1 LKAGRSFSYQK
12 QNTLRVMVVSEMTQ
26 GEEIRKLRDK
36 AGLTQKQAA
45 ERLDM
50 NERTYGSYERDER
63 DISYKQ
69 MKKIRRVLGGRVE
82 SVNPPAYNQ
91 NVKKYPVADSSSTNV
106 YIDSEIIPVD
116 RMPDKGT
123 AHYVNSRWMGPWMD
137 SDLVLARE
145 VNQIDGPGRYVVR
158 WANGQDK
165 VVIEAWRHSEDQIC
179 VRFHAPERHV
189 LFEEVGRENGATI
202 FRREDGSEIRVEV
215 LGAVVFPDASAQMM
229 TEGMADTAS
238 RIVNGGGVNKESAQY

>member
-1 LKAGRSFSYQK
+1 MS
-12 QNTLRVMVVSEMTQ
+12 VSEMTQ

-69 MKKIRRVLGGRVE
+69 MKKIRRELGGRVE
-82 SVNPPAYNQ
+82 
-91 NVKKYPVADSSSTNV
+91 NVKPSTYDTHVKRYPVADSGKSPTSV
-106 YIDSEIIPVD
+106 YVDAEIIPMD
-116 RMPDKGT
+116 SMPDKGT

-145 VNQIDGPGRYVVR
+145 VDRIDGPGRYVVR
-158 WANGQDK
+158 WAEGSDK
-165 VVIEAWRHSEDQIC
+165 VVVEAWRHSESKIC
-179 VRFHAPERHV
+179 VRFHAPERRV
-189 LFEEVGRENGATI
+189 LFEEVGFENGATI
-202 FRREDGSEIRVEV
+202 FRREDGSEISVDV
-215 LGAVVFPDASAQMM
+215 LGIVVFPDSSTQMM
-229 TEGMADTAS
+229 TEGMADTAA
-238 RIVNGGGVNKESAQY
+238 RIVNGGGGVNREPEKY

>member
-1 LKAGRSFSYQK
+1 
-12 QNTLRVMVVSEMTQ
+12 MVVSEMTQ
-26 GEEIRKLRDK
+26 GEEIRKLRDR

-63 DISYKQ
+63 DISYKKI
-69 MKKIRRVLGGRVE
+69 KKIRRELGGRAE
-82 SVNPPAYNQ
+82 R
-91 NVKKYPVADSSSTNV
+91 VKPSTYDTHVKQYPIADSGESSTV
-106 YIDSEIIPVD
+106 YIDSQIMPVD

-145 VNQIDGPGRYVVR
+145 VDQIDGPGRYVIR

-165 VVIEAWRHSEDQIC
+165 VVIEAWRHSENQIC
-179 VRFHAPERHV
+179 VRFHAPERRV
-189 LFEEVGRENGATI
+189 LFEEVGRENGATV
-202 FRREDGSEIRVEV
+202 FRREDEGEVVVEV
-215 LGAVVFPDASAQMM
+215 LGVVVFPDASAQMM

-238 RIVNGGGVNKESAQY
+238 RIINGGGE

>member
-1 LKAGRSFSYQK
+1 MS
-12 QNTLRVMVVSEMTQ
+12 VSEMTQ

-82 SVNPPAYNQ
+82 
-91 NVKKYPVADSSSTNV
+91 NVKPSTYDTHVKQYPVADSDKSPTNIYV
-106 YIDSEIIPVD
+106 DAELIPLD
-116 RMPDKGT
+116 QMPDKGT

-145 VNQIDGPGRYVVR
+145 VDQIDGPGRYVVR
-158 WANGQDK
+158 WAGGSDK
-165 VVIEAWRHSEDQIC
+165 VVVEAWRHSESKIC
-179 VRFHAPERHV
+179 VRFHAPERRV

-202 FRREDGSEIRVEV
+202 FRREDGSEISVEV
-215 LGAVVFPDASAQMM
+215 LGIVVFPDSTTQMM

-238 RIVNGGGVNKESAQY
+238 RIVNGGGG